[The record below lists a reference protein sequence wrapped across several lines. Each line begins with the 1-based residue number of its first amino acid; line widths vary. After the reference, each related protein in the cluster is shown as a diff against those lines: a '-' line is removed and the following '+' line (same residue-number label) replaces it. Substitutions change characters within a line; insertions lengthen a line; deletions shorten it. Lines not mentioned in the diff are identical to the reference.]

1 MTEEIFDTELQEM
14 FGANYQDDT
23 KVGMARP
30 KNVYPSTAPI
40 ENTAQESDCDST
52 EDADFSTVTETDLYA
67 KLAELSKTA
76 LPYGI
81 LNGLFYWWYA
91 VELID
96 ASIAVPSMCVFAC
109 LFGLGIGKVVGWKR

>member
-1 MTEEIFDTELQEM
+1 MTEEIFDSELQEI
-14 FGANYQDDT
+14 FGDSYRDDT
-23 KVGMARP
+23 KVPMARP
-30 KNVYPSTAPI
+30 KKVHTSTTPSEKMAEKP
-40 ENTAQESDCDST
+40 ESDLA
-52 EDADFSTVTETDLYA
+52 EDAEYPGETDLYA
-67 KLAELSKTA
+67 VLAELSKTA

-81 LNGLFYWWYA
+81 LNGLFYWWYL